1 MEKAVELL
9 LALVAGGA
17 ITAVVKG
24 LLSRK
29 KTNADADKAKAE
41 GDATL
46 IDIAL
51 KMTDRFQQSIVS
63 LEAKTENLM
72 KSNVRLE
79 SDLVEIRRENI
90 NLTREIDMLKSKN
103 QDLDLTCSR
112 LMRENLELRSELE
125 NCIKK
130 G

>member
-1 MEKAVELL
+1 MSEVIEIL

-17 ITAVVKG
+17 VTALVNG
-24 LLSRK
+24 FLGRK
-29 KTNADADKAKAE
+29 KVHADAQKTKAE
-41 GDATL
+41 GDVTL

-51 KMTDRFQQSIVS
+51 KMTDRFQQSIVT

-72 KSNVRLE
+72 KSNLKLE
-79 SDLVEIRRENI
+79 GDLVEIRRENLML
-90 NLTREIDMLKSKN
+90 NRDIDMLKSKN
-103 QDLDLTCSR
+103 QDLDSTCSR
-112 LMRENLELRSELE
+112 LMRENLELKSELE

>member
-1 MEKAVELL
+1 MDKAVEIL

-17 ITAVVKG
+17 ITTIVNG
-24 LLSRK
+24 LLGRK
-29 KTNADADKAKAE
+29 KVSADASKTKAE

-51 KMTDRFQQSIVS
+51 KMTDRFQQSIVA

-72 KSNVRLE
+72 KSNIRLE
-79 SDLVEIRRENI
+79 TDLVEIRRENI
-90 NLTREIDMLKSKN
+90 TLTREIDMLKSKN
-103 QDLDLTCSR
+103 QDLDHTCAV
-112 LMRENLELRSELE
+112 LMRENLELKSELE